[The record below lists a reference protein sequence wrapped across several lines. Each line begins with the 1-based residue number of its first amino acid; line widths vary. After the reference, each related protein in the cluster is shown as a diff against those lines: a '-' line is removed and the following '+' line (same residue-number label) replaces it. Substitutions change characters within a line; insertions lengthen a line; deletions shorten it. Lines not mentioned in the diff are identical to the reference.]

1 LTLEIEDTTDFR
13 DKLAHLIDG
22 INALNR
28 SGVDPEAKFD
38 QELIDSFLNQFKT
51 QEDSEDDAEEGPVA
65 LKDLLPEFTC
75 DRGGIKYP
83 QVLTAGYIIVNNMT
97 GYKPRDF
104 AYSLFESE
112 EAAEHGLHVWFMSH
126 GQGKLSAYTIKK
138 VTYTHG

>member
-1 LTLEIEDTTDFR
+1 MTLEIDDTTDFR

-51 QEDSEDDAEEGPVA
+51 QEDSEDDAEEVPLA
-65 LKDLLPEFTC
+65 LKDLLPEFSC

-83 QVLTAGYIIVNNMT
+83 RVLTAGYIVVNNMT

-112 EAAEHGLHVWFMSH
+112 GAAEHGLRVWFNSH
-126 GQGKLSAYTIKK
+126 GQGKLSAYSIKK
-138 VTYTHG
+138 VTYTHD